1 MSLAQTAVALCMTIL
16 AGCTG
21 SPIDTSHPT
30 QEFQTASYLDTVD
43 EELQQSD
50 RLVSRAVGAL
60 LTEALPGAG
69 GERLEMTSV
78 EQVKRATK
86 QIDAASQLLKA
97 RQYPP
102 ELPRGIRE
110 ELFAVRDNMLAA
122 YRIKQKSLAIL
133 KKYLIHRDPYLMDE
147 YRKLSQQSNKRQD
160 EAHARLAGLKARLRT
175 PHTGASNVLR

>member
-1 MSLAQTAVALCMTIL
+1 MNPAQTVVALFMTIL

-30 QEFQTASYLDTVD
+30 QQFQTATYLDTAD
-43 EELQQSD
+43 EEMQRAD

-60 LTEALPGAG
+60 LTEALPESG
-69 GERLEMTSV
+69 GERPEMMSV

-97 RQYPP
+97 RRYPP
-102 ELPRGIRE
+102 ELPRSVHE
-110 ELFAVRDNMLAA
+110 ELLAIRDSMLAA

-133 KKYLIHRDPYLMDE
+133 KKHLIHGDSYLMDE
-147 YRKLSQQSNKRQD
+147 YRRLSQQSKTRQD
-160 EAHARLAGLKARLRT
+160 EAHARLAGLKARFAPPNRD
-175 PHTGASNVLR
+175 R